1 MAQEYFS
8 LNYYEIMVCIF
19 LDIVP
24 RNKKIIKFTQNDLD
38 SLFVN
43 KTMLCC
49 CKKRSNTIS
58 PNDIEK

>member
-1 MAQEYFS
+1 MHLLGYSSEKQ
-8 LNYYEIMVCIF
+8 
-19 LDIVP
+19 
-24 RNKKIIKFTQNDLD
+24 KIIKFTQNDLD

-58 PNDIEK
+58 PNDIEKE